1 MQPSEWMAQA
11 GCLGVIDE
19 MWDESTP
26 STDALRF
33 CFRCPVQKA
42 CLEYGLSR
50 KDASDAGVLG
60 GTGLYDREQIRAGKR
75 TVTQVLRIRLARLVA
90 ADWDEAIE
98 QDFVFTMPRLASV

>member
-26 STDALRF
+26 SPDALRF

-60 GTGLYDREQIRAGKR
+60 GTGLYDREQVRSGRR
-75 TVTQVLRIRLARLVA
+75 TVQQVLAYRLARLVD
-90 ADWDEAIE
+90 ADWDEAVE